1 MVSDNCTDLQ
11 AMNELQQIEF
21 DLFLCFD
28 EICKKL
34 DLKYFLLSGS
44 ALGAV
49 RHGGFIPW
57 DDDLDVGMYRE
68 DYNKFMELAPSML
81 PKEYFLQN
89 YKTDPKTPFVFAK
102 LRNSNTAFI
111 ETAISKFHMHHGIY
125 IDIFPLD
132 GYPEKASAKKH
143 LEIKKKIFQWKLHC
157 GFDIPRRF
165 RSAAVSFVLRLL
177 GYHKRL
183 AKTNARFEALISRYK
198 VADSDIVCSH
208 GNRYGAKDYMP
219 KEIYGEGVY
228 MTFEGVQARIPAKYD
243 EYLTR
248 LYGDWHTPPPMKE
261 REVIHSHT
269 VCDTK
274 KSYVE
279 YMK

>member
-1 MVSDNCTDLQ
+1 M
-11 AMNELQQIEF
+11 
-21 DLFLCFD
+21 
-28 EICKKL
+28 
-34 DLKYFLLSGS
+34 
-44 ALGAV
+44 

-68 DYNKFMELAPSML
+68 DYNKFMELAPAML
-81 PKEYFLQN
+81 PKEFFLQN
-89 YKTDPKTPFVFAK
+89 YRTDPGSPFVFAK
-102 LRNSNTAFI
+102 LRNSNTAFV
-111 ETAISKFHMHHGIY
+111 ETQLSTFRMHHGIY
-125 IDIFPLD
+125 MDIFPLD
-132 GYPEKASAKKH
+132 GYPEKASAQKQ
-143 LEIKKKIFQWKLHC
+143 LAFKKKSFQRKLHC
-157 GFDIPRRF
+157 GYQVKRRS
-165 RSAAVSFVLRLL
+165 RSAAVAFVLRLL
-177 GYHKRL
+177 GYHKKRMAPTV
-183 AKTNARFEALISRYK
+183 AKYEALISRYK
-198 VADSDIVCSH
+198 VEDSSIVCSH
-208 GNRYGAKDYMP
+208 GNRYGEKDYMP